1 MIYMSKREA
10 ESRADLLQG
19 TLHLLVLKAL
29 AAQPL
34 HGLGVSTRINQIT
47 RGTFDVKP
55 GSLFPALHR
64 MEEAGWLKSEWG
76 ESENNRRAKF
86 YSLTKAGRRQLETE
100 TEDWQRISLAIGS
113 ALRAT

>member
-1 MIYMSKREA
+1 MSNRDDEFT
-10 ESRADLLQG
+10 ADLLQG
-19 TLHLLVLKAL
+19 TLDLLVLKAL
-29 AAQPL
+29 SAQPL
-34 HGLGVSTRINQIT
+34 HGLGVSTRINQIS

-113 ALRAT
+113 ALRST